1 MPPSASAGR
10 RANAGVLQQRRTF
23 ELSACHEIS
32 LPCRMQSVHLCK
44 EPGGGIPRPDGG
56 LGNYGVQVGD
66 YSGAHNTQVVFTW
79 SVPANTGGSTITGYI
94 VYDGTSTGN
103 ELATTSSGTTPIT
116 ATSYTVTGLTI
127 GPTYYFT
134 VKPTNALGDS
144 AASSEMSAT
153 PATPA
158 TMPTAG
164 YWLVAYDVGIFSC
177 GGCRSFYGTT
187 GAMTLNKPIVGMGAT
202 QDRGSAVAIGWG
214 CWLWPTAMI

>member
-1 MPPSASAGR
+1 
-10 RANAGVLQQRRTF
+10 
-23 ELSACHEIS
+23 
-32 LPCRMQSVHLCK
+32 MQSVHLCK

-144 AASSEMSAT
+144 AAASEMSAT
-153 PATPA
+153 PATRQRCRPLVTGWLPTTLGSSPA
-158 TMPTAG
+158 GDAAPSTARPG
-164 YWLVAYDVGIFSC
+164 
-177 GGCRSFYGTT
+177 
-187 GAMTLNKPIVGMGAT
+187 P
-202 QDRGSAVAIGWG
+202 
-214 CWLWPTAMI
+214 